1 MVIGVDPVGLTREF
15 GLADHVDVV
24 ASASRVEDV
33 ADELAAS
40 AAAVVAVD
48 MALPASAA
56 IRVIRELASA
66 EPPVGVVALIAAPL
80 DDALVSRALG
90 AGAHACVTPR
100 TAAEHGSDPF
110 AAAAEGRPF
119 LPTGEL
125 REMLAVEDRADDLTR
140 AERDARLRNLVLG
153 LLPLVGV
160 LTGLVALLW
169 RQYLGQIGVRPV
181 DLAVDPATRI
191 ADVFF
196 TISVLVGLI
205 GPQMFIGSWLD
216 LIADTANERIAAWVR
231 RHRILSRI
239 ALTVVTLAA
248 TLALA
253 LFSQL
258 LFALMFG
265 PFVGGLLLAK
275 VFDLDDDLPGVLRI
289 TRLRPGRAIAG
300 AAVFFVVFLAL
311 FSYAVVFR
319 GPQFDERGEV
329 GWLAPEVLG
338 FNAQPVQVTAVDDG
352 TVTEMLYLGGNADL
366 YVLVDPCDGD
376 RVDYVSVG
384 ATRLT
389 VIDRV
394 RCD

>member
-1 MVIGVDPVGLTREF
+1 MRISRDDGLMCAFAHRCR
-15 GLADHVDVV
+15 VV
-24 ASASRVEDV
+24 HDQHLEQT
-33 ADELAAS
+33 LF
-40 AAAVVAVD
+40 
-48 MALPASAA
+48 
-56 IRVIRELASA
+56 
-66 EPPVGVVALIAAPL
+66 
-80 DDALVSRALG
+80 
-90 AGAHACVTPR
+90 AHATHIV
-100 TAAEHGSDPF
+100 
-110 AAAAEGRPF
+110 
-119 LPTGEL
+119 
-125 REMLAVEDRADDLTR
+125 
-140 AERDARLRNLVLG
+140 ARV
-153 LLPLVGV
+153 
-160 LTGLVALLW
+160 
-169 RQYLGQIGVRPV
+169 
-181 DLAVDPATRI
+181 
-191 ADVFF
+191 
-196 TISVLVGLI
+196 
-205 GPQMFIGSWLD
+205 
-216 LIADTANERIAAWVR
+216 
-231 RHRILSRI
+231 

-258 LFALMFG
+258 LFAVMFG

-319 GPQFDERGEV
+319 GPQFDESGEV